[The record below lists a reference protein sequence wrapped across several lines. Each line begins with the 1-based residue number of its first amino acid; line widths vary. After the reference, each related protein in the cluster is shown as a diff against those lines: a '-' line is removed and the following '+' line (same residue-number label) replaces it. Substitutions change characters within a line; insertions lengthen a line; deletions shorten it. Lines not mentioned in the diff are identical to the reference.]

1 MLARFPQACGWA
13 GEKRW
18 SMMRSHEGFVIWFT
32 GLSGAG
38 KTTISHILER
48 RLRGAGRKVESLD
61 GDVVRTNLSKGL
73 GFSRED
79 RDTNIRRIGFVAHL
93 LARNGVA
100 VICSAISPYRSTRDE
115 VRALIGADHFVEVFA
130 DCPLDVCAT
139 RDGKVEMYERA
150 RRGELKEFTGVSDP
164 YEPPPAP
171 AVHLRTDSE
180 TPEPSAQHVLDCL
193 AAKSFIQP
201 DSSVRSSAS

>member
-1 MLARFPQACGWA
+1 MP
-13 GEKRW
+13 
-18 SMMRSHEGFVIWFT
+18 RSQHGFVIWFT

-38 KTTISHILER
+38 KTTVARILET
-48 RLRGAGRKVESLD
+48 RLRDTGMRVESLD

-100 VICSAISPYRSTRDE
+100 VICSAISPYRATREE
-115 VRALIGADHFVEVFA
+115 VRSLVGVDHFIEVFA

-139 RDGKVEMYERA
+139 RDGKVELYARA

-164 YEPPPAP
+164 YEPPVAP
-171 AVHLRTDSE
+171 EVHLRTDSE
-180 TPEPSAQHVLDCL
+180 KPEDSARHVLEYL
-193 AAKSFIQP
+193 GANGFAP
-201 DSSVRSSAS
+201 VGLVRSSAP